1 MVKMTAKQKDRIVKG
16 VKKFQPILVKAKAA
30 DINESDTV
38 TIITD
43 MLSEVFGYDKYAN
56 ITSEFAIKKT
66 FCDLAIKLEDG
77 KVPLLI
83 ECKAI
88 GLELKDDF
96 VRQATNYA
104 ADSGIDWVVLTNG
117 AVWRVYKVIFAKPIE
132 KELVYEF
139 DMTEINVKKDSS
151 LEMLYFLCIEAF
163 AKSSKSTLE
172 DLYSQKQVMNRY
184 VIGQLIMSED
194 TAAFLRK
201 QIKKIYPD
209 IKPSVE
215 EISEIIRNE
224 ILKREV
230 VEGEDADDA
239 HKKVQRLLKAST
251 PKAPK
256 PKPAEQADAE

>member
-1 MVKMTAKQKDRIVKG
+1 MVKMTAKQKERIVKG

-43 MLSEVFGYDKYAN
+43 MLSEIFGYDKYTN
-56 ITSEFAIKKT
+56 ITSEFSIKKT
-66 FCDLAIKLEDG
+66 FCDLAIKLDDG
-77 KVPLLI
+77 KIPLLI

-88 GLELKDDF
+88 GLSLKDDF

-104 ADSGIDWVVLTNG
+104 ADSGVDWVVLTNG
-117 AVWRVYKVIFAKPIE
+117 ALWRVYKVIFSKPVE

-139 DMTEINVKKDSS
+139 DMTEINVKKESS

-194 TAAFLRK
+194 TAAFVRK

-209 IKPSVE
+209 IKPGVE
-215 EISEIIRNE
+215 EISDIIHNE
-224 ILKREV
+224 ILKREIV
-230 VEGEDADDA
+230 DGEDAAEA
-239 HKKVQRLLKAST
+239 HKKVQKLLRASA
-251 PKAPK
+251 PKTVK
-256 PKPAEQADAE
+256 PKPAAEENEE

>member
-1 MVKMTAKQKDRIVKG
+1 MVKMTQKQKDRIVKG

-43 MLSEVFGYDKYAN
+43 MLSEIFGYDKYAN
-56 ITSEFAIKKT
+56 ITSEFSIKKT
-66 FCDLAIKLEDG
+66 FCDLAIKLDDG
-77 KVPLLI
+77 KIPLLI

-88 GLELKDDF
+88 GLALKDDF

-117 AVWRVYKVIFAKPIE
+117 ACWRVYKVIFSKPIE

-139 DMTEINVKKDSS
+139 DMTEINVKKESS

-163 AKSSKSTLE
+163 AKSSKNTLE

-194 TAAFLRK
+194 TAAFVRK
-201 QIKKIYPD
+201 QIKKIYPE

-215 EISEIIRNE
+215 EISDIIHNE
-224 ILKREV
+224 ILKREI
-230 VEGEDADDA
+230 VEGEDATEA
-239 HKKVQRLLKAST
+239 HKKVQKLLKAST
-251 PKAPK
+251 PKASK
-256 PKPAEQADAE
+256 PKPVTESNEE